1 MASILSAIKS
11 GYIKNVKPAVV
22 LSNSTEAVGLNLAL
36 EKFGVSTEIMPS
48 KGLKGWEY
56 DKKVV
61 SILKKY
67 DVTSENGLICLAG
80 FNRIFSAEFVTEY
93 SMRILNIHPALLP
106 SFPGLNAQKQAIE
119 YGVKVSGCTVHFV
132 DQGLDSGPIILQRAV
147 KVLDSDTEAELSARI
162 LREEHEVYP
171 EVVRLFAEDRI
182 KIIGRR
188 VLLKDNRNS
197 I

>member
-22 LSNSTEAVGLNLAL
+22 LSNRTEAVGLNLAL
-36 EKFGVSTEIMPS
+36 EKFGISTEIMPS

-171 EVVRLFAEDRI
+171 EVVRLFAEDKI
-182 KIIGRR
+182 EIIGRR

>member
-22 LSNSTEAVGLNLAL
+22 LSNRTEAVGLNLAL
-36 EKFGVSTEIMPS
+36 EKFGISTEIMPS

-188 VLLKDNRNS
+188 VLLKDN
-197 I
+197 

>member
-1 MASILSAIKS
+1 MASILSAIES

-22 LSNSTEAVGLNLAL
+22 LSNTTEAVGLNLAL
-36 EKFGVSTEIMPS
+36 EKFGISTEIMPS

>member
-22 LSNSTEAVGLNLAL
+22 LSNRTEAVGLNLAL
-36 EKFGVSTEIMPS
+36 EKFGISTEIMPS

-61 SILKKY
+61 TILKKY

>member
-22 LSNSTEAVGLNLAL
+22 LSNRTEAVGLNLAL
-36 EKFGVSTEIMPS
+36 EKFGISTEIMPS

-67 DVTSENGLICLAG
+67 DVASENGLICLAG

-188 VLLKDNRNS
+188 VLLKR
-197 I
+197 

>member
-36 EKFGVSTEIMPS
+36 EKFGISTEIMPS

>member
-22 LSNSTEAVGLNLAL
+22 LSNRTEAVGLNLAL
-36 EKFGVSTEIMPS
+36 EKFGISTEIMPS

-56 DKKVV
+56 DKEVV